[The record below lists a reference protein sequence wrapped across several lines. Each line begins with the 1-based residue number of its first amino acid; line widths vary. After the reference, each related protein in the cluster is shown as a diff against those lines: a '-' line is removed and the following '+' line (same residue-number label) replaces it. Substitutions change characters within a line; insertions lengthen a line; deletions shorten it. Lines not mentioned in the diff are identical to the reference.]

1 MVGVD
6 RFLQHLEQGKR
17 YSVHT
22 LRAYQNDLRQLSQ
35 YLAETYH
42 LTRLHEA
49 HAYMIRSWLAGMI
62 NDGVSRA
69 TINRKRSAVKS
80 FFKYAILQQ
89 WVDADPTE
97 KIAPVKKEQ
106 KLPVFVE
113 EESIE
118 RLFDQHEFAAGF
130 EGTRDRLILMLFYTT
145 GMRLSELIGLKH
157 ADVDLY
163 NNTIKVLGKGNKQR
177 IVPMLDEVKAIYG
190 SYCMEKL
197 KHFGGGHIEQLFV
210 TKKGKKLYP
219 KFVYRLVNLYLSM
232 VTTRQKRS
240 PHVLRHTFAT
250 HMLNHGADLN
260 AIKEILGHANLSATQ
275 VYTHNSFAKIK
286 SVYKL
291 AHPKA

>member
-1 MVGVD
+1 MVGVE
-6 RFLQHLEQGKR
+6 RFLQHLEQGRR

-22 LRAYQNDLRQLSQ
+22 LRAYQNDLQQLSQ
-35 YLAETYH
+35 YLSHTYQVYN
-42 LTRLHEA
+42 LHEA
-49 HAYMIRSWLAGMI
+49 QSYMIRSWMAGMI

-89 WVDADPTE
+89 AVDADPTE

-118 RLFDQHEFAAGF
+118 RLFDQQEFEAGF

-145 GMRLSELIGLKH
+145 GMRLAELIGLQH
-157 ADVDLY
+157 ADIDTY
-163 NNTIKVLGKGNKQR
+163 NNTVKVLGKGNKQR
-177 IVPMLDEVKAIYG
+177 IVPLLNEVKALYG
-190 SYCMEKL
+190 SYCREKE
-197 KHFGGGHIEQLFV
+197 KYFGPGHIEPLFV
-210 TKKGKKLYP
+210 TGKGKKLYA
-219 KFVYRLVNLYLSM
+219 KFVYRLVNLYLSK
-232 VTTRQKRS
+232 VTTRRKKS

-260 AIKEILGHANLSATQ
+260 AIKEILGHASLSATQ

-286 SVYKL
+286 SVYKQ